1 MAYEPKTIKVELDG
15 GNGNGPTDTGPFAVL
30 YQEFRHG
37 TQRAVNTITRP
48 FLDYGGPSPK
58 LSIDQEEGKPKI
70 EGANEVQIDLTKI
83 DFDALNDAIIVGQVK
98 EWSFGEVNMETLDDI
113 PESARTRLV
122 MEFNGRYGRPLPDG
136 GGENLAK
143 GCSGP

>member
-1 MAYEPKTIKVELDG
+1 MAYEMETARIELG
-15 GNGNGPTDTGPFAVL
+15 RGWAVIYTEL
-30 YQEFRHG
+30 RHG
-37 TQRAVNTITRP
+37 TQRAVNQLTRP
-48 FLDYGGPSPK
+48 FLDYGG
-58 LSIDQEEGKPKI
+58 EKPKMTSADGDGDPRV
-70 EGANEVQIDLTKI
+70 EGIATVELDLTKV
-83 DFDALNDAIIVGQVK
+83 DWEAVNDIIIVGQVK

>member
-98 EWSFGEVNMETLDDI
+98 EWSFGPVDQDTLDGL
-113 PESARTRLV
+113 PEAFRGVLV
-122 MEFNGRYGRPLPDG
+122 AKCNELYGAAGPLIEG
-136 GGENLAK
+136 GVGN
-143 GCSGP
+143 